1 MYTYKVLQI
10 LRIID
15 GDTVIVSIDL
25 GFNIALTQTI
35 RVKGINAPESRTSD
49 PQEKAF
55 GLAAKAF
62 AESWLQG
69 KDLIIKTFKD
79 KSEKYGRMLGDF
91 TCTETNSSFAE
102 AMLASNNAVP
112 YPPN

>member
-15 GDTVIVSIDL
+15 GDTMVVSIDL
-25 GFNIALTQTI
+25 GFNISLAQTI
-35 RVKGINAPESRTSD
+35 RVKGINAPESRTSH
-49 PQEKAF
+49 PREKAR

-69 KDLIIKTFKD
+69 KNLVIKTYKD
-79 KSEKYGRMLGDF
+79 RTEKYGRMLGDF

-102 AMLASNNAVP
+102 AMLASNNAVS